1 MGDFYCPVCGVRP
14 VSREGEICN
23 SCRDPYADS
32 GNGGYGQTSP
42 APSSFSTAG
51 NAGNSGQNDYQPIS
65 RPTRRIIGTQAP
77 TQQVGG
83 GPVRGIMTGANPP
96 AVNQPNAI
104 QQPIQSAPLQ
114 ASRPV
119 QVVPAQDQ
127 TGTAQTDAD
136 TDGPITEG
144 IVKNLTEGKD
154 PGGKLSRWFRSLIMG
169 IPYARTDDI
178 TEFQVYSNWTGTAK
192 PGSYSADKVIAY
204 GNISYGKPVQDN
216 SVRVYGV
223 RDKNRVIIARDIQN
237 TTDGVYSVFDPK
249 PMSSTAVR
257 IITLVVVALAA
268 FLIYALI
275 NGVKGIG
282 DTARGISTQGLSQSA
297 SKIIAALIAGAIAF
311 ISGKRAIQNFGNN
324 WKSAGICAL
333 IALVCA
339 SACISMISQIF

>member
-32 GNGGYGQTSP
+32 GNVGYGQAAP
-42 APSSFSTAG
+42 APSSFSAAG
-51 NAGNSGQNDYQPIS
+51 SAGDSGQSDYQPIS
-65 RPTRRIIGTQAP
+65 RPTRRIIGTQVPAQP
-77 TQQVGG
+77 AGG
-83 GPVRGIMTGANPP
+83 GSVRGIMTGANTP
-96 AVNQPNAI
+96 AVNQPNTT
-104 QQPIQSAPLQ
+104 QQPVQSAPLQ
-114 ASRPV
+114 VSRPM
-119 QVVPAQDQ
+119 QVAPAQSQ
-127 TGTAQTDAD
+127 TTQTDTD
-136 TDGPITEG
+136 TDTPITEG

-154 PGGKLSRWFRSLIMG
+154 PGGKLTRWFRSLIMG

-178 TEFQVYSNWTGTAK
+178 TEFQVYSNWTGTAA

-237 TTDGVYSVFDPK
+237 TTDGTYSVFDPK
-249 PMSSTAVR
+249 PISSTAVR
-257 IITLVVVALAA
+257 IITLVVVALVA

-275 NGVKGIG
+275 NGVQGIG
-282 DTARGISTQGLSQSA
+282 ATARGISTEGMSQSV
-297 SKIIAALIAGAIAF
+297 SKIIAAFIAGAIAF